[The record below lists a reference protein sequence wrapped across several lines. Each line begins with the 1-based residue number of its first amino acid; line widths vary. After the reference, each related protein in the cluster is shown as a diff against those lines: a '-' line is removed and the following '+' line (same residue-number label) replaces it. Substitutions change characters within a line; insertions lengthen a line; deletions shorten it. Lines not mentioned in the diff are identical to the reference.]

1 MIIPGALTGLHP
13 GDPGHYLID
22 YAALGTIEFD
32 VRIKKTADLAA
43 FTKAIERSLDTAS
56 SQIEFTKPKA

>member
-1 MIIPGALTGLHP
+1 MTRC
-13 GDPGHYLID
+13 
-22 YAALGTIEFD
+22 AALEAAEFD